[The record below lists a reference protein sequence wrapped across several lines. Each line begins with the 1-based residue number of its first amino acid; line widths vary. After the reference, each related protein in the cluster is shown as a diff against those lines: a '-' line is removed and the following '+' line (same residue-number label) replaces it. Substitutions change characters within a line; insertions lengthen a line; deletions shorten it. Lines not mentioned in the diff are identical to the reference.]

1 MRGGSVPG
9 RRGWRIDPC
18 GRDPGATV
26 RDFRDREPGE
36 PHADKQRRNRRDAS
50 AVCREVAFAAVRGT
64 QCLVSRGKL
73 GATTVTVV
81 VVGVRVGRDCGGCGL
96 EIQTAAMTGQCELGP
111 EQRHHREEGSALKPV
126 PMAKADHDLSLLF
139 SDPVQLIQINFWSST
154 ETAGE
159 FVPMLGGE
167 EPSRLCAIAL
177 RQPRG

>member
-26 RDFRDREPGE
+26 CDFGGREPGE
-36 PHADKQRRNRRDAS
+36 PHPDQQRWNRRDAP
-50 AVCREVAFAAVRGT
+50 AVGREIPFAAVRGT
-64 QCLVSRGKL
+64 QCFISRGKL
-73 GATTVTVV
+73 FTTIVAVV
-81 VVGVRVGRDCGGCGL
+81 VAGVRVGRDCGGCGP

>member
-18 GRDPGATV
+18 GRNPGATV

-81 VVGVRVGRDCGGCGL
+81 VVGVRVGRDCGG
-96 EIQTAAMTGQCELGP
+96 
-111 EQRHHREEGSALKPV
+111 V
-126 PMAKADHDLSLLF
+126 
-139 SDPVQLIQINFWSST
+139 
-154 ETAGE
+154 
-159 FVPMLGGE
+159 
-167 EPSRLCAIAL
+167 AL
-177 RQPRG
+177 RSRQPP